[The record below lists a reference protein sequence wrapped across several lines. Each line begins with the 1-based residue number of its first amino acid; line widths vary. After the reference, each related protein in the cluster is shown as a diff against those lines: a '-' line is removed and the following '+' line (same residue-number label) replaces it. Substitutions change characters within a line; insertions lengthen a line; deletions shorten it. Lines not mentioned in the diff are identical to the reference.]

1 MSAET
6 SSLYRELPSVDE
18 VLRSL
23 APRNGASPAA
33 LRNAVRAVLDSI
45 RSEIAAGTMD
55 EPGLRERLDELPSAI
70 DKASHAQRSLR
81 AVINASG
88 VILHTNLGR
97 APLPAAAIQHIA
109 ETAARYSNL
118 EFDLSNGE
126 RGKRDVH
133 AQSLLA
139 GVLGVDTSSIVV
151 NNCAAATLLALNALA
166 ERADVIVSRGELVE
180 IGGSFRVPDIMSKSG
195 ARLVEVGT
203 TNRTSLAD
211 YERAITP
218 ATRLI
223 MRVSRSNFEMV
234 GFTQQ
239 PTLSELVTVGVKH
252 GIPVFEDH
260 GNGCLVDLHLA
271 PVHSVQQSLAS
282 GCDLVA
288 FSGDKLLGGPQ
299 CGILSGKPEIIARLR
314 SNPLFRALRVDKL
327 TYAALEATLIA
338 YCDEDYDAVPALR
351 MLRLSGDEIRERAE
365 HLASSLRA
373 HYDVE
378 VAAGESV
385 VGGGT
390 PPSATLPT
398 YLLTLRHTAKNPR
411 QLHSALRDSLP
422 PVIAR
427 IQDDR
432 LVLDLR
438 TVFPD
443 EDSTLL
449 AALQAI
455 A

>member
-139 GVLGVDTSSIVV
+139 GLLGDGTSSIVV

-166 ERADVIVSRGELVE
+166 DRADVIVSRGELVE
-180 IGGSFRVPDIMSKSG
+180 IGGSFRVPEIMAKSG

-218 ATRLI
+218 ATSLI

-234 GFTQQ
+234 
-239 PTLSELVTVGVKH
+239 
-252 GIPVFEDH
+252 
-260 GNGCLVDLHLA
+260 
-271 PVHSVQQSLAS
+271 
-282 GCDLVA
+282 
-288 FSGDKLLGGPQ
+288 
-299 CGILSGKPEIIARLR
+299 
-314 SNPLFRALRVDKL
+314 
-327 TYAALEATLIA
+327 
-338 YCDEDYDAVPALR
+338 
-351 MLRLSGDEIRERAE
+351 
-365 HLASSLRA
+365 
-373 HYDVE
+373 
-378 VAAGESV
+378 
-385 VGGGT
+385 
-390 PPSATLPT
+390 
-398 YLLTLRHTAKNPR
+398 
-411 QLHSALRDSLP
+411 
-422 PVIAR
+422 
-427 IQDDR
+427 
-432 LVLDLR
+432 
-438 TVFPD
+438 
-443 EDSTLL
+443 
-449 AALQAI
+449 
-455 A
+455 